1 MIKHIQ
7 AHWRLCAIAVILS
20 LGLLAFHY
28 AIGTPRG
35 ASFDYNLSWYEAFRS
50 AFWRGDLYPRFA
62 PELWYGNGGLDFL
75 FYGPLPFWFAT
86 LVGEISCSACTTSQ
100 AFSVSGAWMLILSG
114 ITFFIF
120 ARRFFEPAWA
130 GFGAVLYVLLPF
142 HYLINWYIG
151 QTIGALMALAI
162 LPVLALAV
170 SKLIEDRKGGI
181 LFALSFAALALSH
194 LPTTLI
200 VLHLLIVFV
209 VCAAF
214 QQEQDWQKRFA
225 VILRFA
231 PWGLLGVGLS
241 AFYWLP
247 AIALLDSVSSDKLY
261 SSYYDS
267 TRWLYLDGQP
277 ENDPTKTLKFKF
289 VLFSVAALALSAGYL
304 QRQAKDRSVLWL
316 WIVVPSVFAVFLMT
330 IISYPVWQFWIL
342 NKIQFPDR
350 ALVVTDLSI
359 ALASI
364 VILKGALAQHSGA
377 LIQRTKM
384 IAAIAGSALLLAFLH
399 PINQSA
405 QIIEKGWDNTDAF
418 LPVAPPEYVP
428 PPFLELAFDRFRSR
442 DTSHLSNADSFNVFF
457 DEMKAGY
464 AAAHQALQDDAP
476 GAVLTPHINDRLT
489 LQIDLASA
497 ASVRV
502 PIPSWKY
509 WRARTSD
516 GIEIS
521 LEQDAALGVM
531 RLPLPAGQT
540 EVEIYLIETPPQR
553 LGSAISLLA
562 LFSLL
567 LIVAA
572 FRFRNGTPVKS
583 L

>member
-1 MIKHIQ
+1 MITHIK
-7 AHWRLCAIAVILS
+7 AHWRLCAIAVTLS
-20 LGLLAFHY
+20 VGLLALHY

-35 ASFDYNLSWYEAFRS
+35 ASYDYNLSWYEAFRS

-62 PELWYGNGGLDFL
+62 PDLWYGNGGLDFL
-75 FYGPLPFWFAT
+75 FYAPLPFWFAT
-86 LVGEISCSACTTSQ
+86 LVGEISCPGCSTSQ
-100 AFSVSGAWMLILSG
+100 AFSISGAWMLILSG
-114 ITFFIF
+114 VTFFVF
-120 ARRFFEPAWA
+120 ARRFFAPAWA
-130 GFGAVLYVLLPF
+130 GFGAILYGLLPF

-162 LPVLALAV
+162 LPLLALAV
-170 SKLIEDRKGGI
+170 SKMIEDRKGGI

-209 VCAAF
+209 VWTAF
-214 QQEQDWQKRFA
+214 QQEQGWQERFA

-267 TRWLYLDGQP
+267 TQWLYLDGQP
-277 ENDPTKTLKFKF
+277 ENDPAKTLKFKF
-289 VLFSVAALALSAGYL
+289 VLFSVAAMALGAGFL
-304 QRQAKDRSVLWL
+304 LRQAKSQSILSL
-316 WIVVPSVFAVFLMT
+316 WIVIPSVFAVFLMT

-342 NKIQFPDR
+342 NKVQFPDR
-350 ALVVTDLSI
+350 TLVVTDLSI

-364 VILKGALAQHSGA
+364 VVLKGALSHHSDA
-377 LIQRTKM
+377 LMQRTKM

-405 QIIEKGWDNTDAF
+405 QIIQKGWNNTDAF

-464 AAAHQALQDDAP
+464 EAAHQAMQDDAP
-476 GAVLTPHINDRLT
+476 GAVLTPEINDRFS
-489 LQIDLASA
+489 LQVDLAA
-497 ASVRV
+497 ASSVRL

-509 WRARTSD
+509 WRARTGD
-516 GIEIS
+516 GLTVA
-521 LEQDAALGVM
+521 LEQDPALGIS
-531 RLPLPAGQT
+531 RLSLPAGQT

-553 LGSAISLLA
+553 LGSSISLFALLGLLVILA
-562 LFSLL
+562 LY
-567 LIVAA
+567 
-572 FRFRNGTPVKS
+572 RFRAVRLEKS